1 MKALWNYKIPIF
13 VVFLCLL
20 TAPCLAHDPIAI
32 IPIGGT
38 VGIGESGL
46 DISQIVPIPGTSI
59 GWWVSP
65 DASGAPAF
73 LTTVKDPLNFFVDPS
88 IFVAYTG
95 IWYVVTEENTADKSS
110 FFYIQDPLIGLSIED
125 ANTGT
130 IISDGEIV
138 QGDEIGFVINNN
150 FFSDPGTPIS
160 IIVRSPDGKYYT
172 TLVNEAGIKT
182 QLNGI
187 AVNANPFHTGAIW
200 DPLNK
205 AYAPGVY
212 TVRAEITVNGMNDNY
227 NVIGK
232 TISAT
237 HTVTIPGTLPQKPVA
252 PKASFTTDKTKG
264 PAPLTVRFIDASKGT
279 APLNYVWDF
288 NNDGVTDSTD
298 QNPSYMYSVPGKYIV
313 SLSVTNTVGSDT
325 ITKKITVT

>member
-1 MKALWNYKIPIF
+1 M
-13 VVFLCLL
+13 VFLCIL

-32 IPIGGT
+32 IGIGGT

-46 DISQIVPIPGTSI
+46 DISQIVPIPGTTI

-73 LTTVKDPLNFFVDPS
+73 STTVKDPLNFFVDPS
-88 IFVAYTG
+88 IFVGYTG
-95 IWYVVTEENTADKSS
+95 IWYVVTDENTADKSS

-212 TVRAEITVNGMNDNY
+212 TVRAEITLNGMSDNY
-227 NVIGK
+227 NVVGK
-232 TISAT
+232 TVSAT
-237 HTVTIPGTLPQKPVA
+237 HTVTIPSTLPPKLVA

-264 PAPLTVRFIDASKGT
+264 PAPLTVRFTDASKGT
-279 APLNYVWDF
+279 APLNYAWDF
-288 NNDGVTDSTD
+288 NNDGISDSTD
-298 QNPSYMYSVPGKYIV
+298 QNPLSYMYSVPGKYIV
-313 SLSVTNTVGSDT
+313 SLTVTNTVGSDT